1 MEDTPGRVEL
11 NVLLVEYRASLRQS
25 NHLATRMT
33 IASLGGFLFLG
44 LLTALL
50 FYFRSNIPIALAWV
64 APLGYLIVFGV
75 LIGLAS
81 QQVAAAWQGRI
92 LALRLERLGG
102 ETPLPDTAQD
112 PFNLW
117 RLSWKL
123 RLLAG
128 APAAV
133 FGGLFL
139 LTGYFCARSVYN
151 HGHIQGTGFIFF
163 YVLLALVELAA
174 LHSLYAD
181 LPRLYRT
188 AYQAAASTPPVPIPA
203 LRLEPPLRSIQRW
216 LLPAPGGLLDHG
228 RAFWAGFLVPLLL
241 LGLSKAQLPVLN
253 ALFSGL
259 TGWKSP
265 ADVPALAIVGLGV
278 LIFLALELL
287 LQQAVNLL
295 AGLRQGDDPAGRA
308 PYPLL
313 QIVLRWLAALWLAYL
328 LGWRGLLVL
337 FLVISAYEII
347 RLLLVRPNSERHPV
361 IGLLWDSAGLP
372 LRFAAGVL
380 VWGGPAWHYAAYLA
394 MGVFVYFLALGL
406 GAAARRRQA
415 RARYA
420 RAQPAS
426 GGDAYFLQRG
436 AYWRQVG
443 LWSALLSGGL
453 LFAVQLLL
461 ENCAIRPGDLPSSVY
476 GVCQA
481 GGNPVLA
488 YTLLDKV
495 NALLVAFDLLVIVL
509 LVSMLLVWLVGWRR
523 PRPRAA
529 AADGAADPALPA
541 SGADAAGEQA
551 QPENPDAK
559 PAPPPD
565 VPVPSPAR
573 RTPAAIGWLSAR
585 FAPIFYTLAL
595 LVVLIGFLQSSPA
608 WAIGGVELAVLGA
621 IMAKDKED
629 PRITPI

>member
-11 NVLLVEYRASLRQS
+11 NMLLVEYKASLRQS
-25 NHLATRMT
+25 NQLAMRMT
-33 IASLGGFLFLG
+33 TASLVGFLFLG
-44 LLTALL
+44 LLTAIL
-50 FYFRSNIPIALAWV
+50 FYFRASIPIALAWV
-64 APLGYLIVFGV
+64 APLGYLVVFGA

-81 QQVAAAWQGRI
+81 QQVAAAWQGRT
-92 LALRLERLGG
+92 LALRIERLGG
-102 ETPLPDTAQD
+102 KPPLPDTAQD
-112 PFNLW
+112 PLNLW

-151 HGHIQGTGFIFF
+151 HSHIQGTGFIFF
-163 YVLLALVELAA
+163 YVLLALVELIA
-174 LHSLYAD
+174 LGGLYVD

-188 AYQAAASTPPVPIPA
+188 AYQAAASTPPAPVPA

-241 LGLSKAQLPVLN
+241 LGLSKAQMPALN

-259 TGWKSP
+259 TGWKST

-295 AGLRQGDDPAGRA
+295 AGLRQGDNPAGRA

-380 VWGGPAWHYAAYLA
+380 VWGGPAWHYAVYLA

-420 RAQPAS
+420 QAQLY
-426 GGDAYFLQRG
+426 DAYFLQRG

-481 GGNPVLA
+481 GGNPVLT
-488 YTLLDKV
+488 YVLLDKV

-523 PRPRAA
+523 PRPLAV
-529 AADGAADPALPA
+529 AADAAADPASPA

-551 QPENPDAK
+551 QPENPDEK

-565 VPVPSPAR
+565 VPVSSPAR
-573 RTPAAIGWLSAR
+573 RTPAALGWLSVR
-585 FAPIFYTLAL
+585 FAPIFYILAL
-595 LVVLIGFLQSSPA
+595 LLVLIGFLQSSPA

-621 IMAKDKED
+621 IVAKDEED
-629 PRITPI
+629 PRITSI